1 MQIHIQNFRG
11 IAEARL
17 QCNGVALITGIN
29 ATGKTSIA
37 QAVAAVLTGNPIPMA
52 GIRKNA
58 AGMLVHTGAAQG
70 QITLEGEE
78 GTAMLSWPT
87 AKQQTEGSPPQAS
100 AIAVGIESLA
110 DESRSANRARLL
122 APYLKADPT
131 QEDLVEALPNLKPD
145 HIKKLW
151 DKIQVDGWD
160 LVYDHAKTTGAEYKG
175 RWHQATGEAYGS
187 KKASSWFP
195 DNWDDDLTGMS
206 EHALTSMLDQ
216 DRTTLDDAISNKAIG
231 EAELQALEKSAT
243 RKIDLSVLEQT
254 VKTAKE
260 THWKSVQARNNLPP
274 AQDGGST
281 TEIHCPHCDNPVVV
295 TQKTPSGFALHKIT
309 NISKKEMKERGLA
322 IAAADGKISH
332 DQDAVWSEERNLAE
346 GKRQLKEIKA
356 AKARLHEIRSRQ
368 ENVTTDQL
376 EACRE
381 QVSLSQARL
390 AAFRKKREADRLHA
404 TVEANQQVI
413 TVLAPDGLRAW
424 KLTKAVGS
432 LNRKI
437 LVPISQE
444 AGWATVSLNDDLMPT
459 LGGRLYPLL
468 SESEQFRARVTL
480 QVALS
485 RMDGSDAMVIDRAD
499 ILDRQGR
506 NGMMKMLFGSG
517 IPCLVCMTILDPKKD
532 PPPDLA
538 TIGKGITYWVENG
551 AATPFHQ
558 ENRKVA

>member
-11 IAEARL
+11 IEEAML
-17 QCNGVALITGIN
+17 QCNGVALITGTN

-52 GIRKNA
+52 GLRKNA

-87 AKQQTEGSPPQAS
+87 AKVQTDGSPPQAS
-100 AIAVGIESLA
+100 AIAAGLESLA
-110 DESRSANRARLL
+110 DEARPANRARLL
-122 APYLKADPT
+122 SPYLKADPT
-131 QEDLVEALPNLKPD
+131 KEDLTEQLSNLKPE
-145 HIKKLW
+145 HITTLW

-160 LVYDHAKTTGAEYKG
+160 LVHDHAKTTGAEYKG

-195 DNWDDDLTGMS
+195 DDWDDDLTGSS
-206 EHALTSMLDQ
+206 EHALTSALDQ
-216 DRTTLDDAISNKAIG
+216 NRTTLDEAISNKAIG
-231 EAELQALEKSAT
+231 EVELQALEKSAA
-243 RKIDLSVLEQT
+243 RKIDLAALEDA
-254 VKTAKE
+254 VKKAKE
-260 THWKSVQARNNLPP
+260 IHWEAVKARNDLPP
-274 AQDGGST
+274 AHDSGSPI
-281 TEIHCPHCDNPVVV
+281 EIHCPHCENPVIV
-295 TQKTPSGFALHKIT
+295 TKKTAGGFALHKVT
-309 NISKKEMKERGLA
+309 HVSKKEMKDRGLA

-332 DQDAVWSEERNLAE
+332 DQDIVWSEERNLAE
-346 GKRQLKEIKA
+346 GKRQIKDIKTAQARLQEIKN
-356 AKARLHEIRSRQ
+356 RQ
-368 ENVTTDQL
+368 EHVTTDQL
-376 EACRE
+376 ESCRE
-381 QVSLSQARL
+381 QVRLSEARL

-413 TVLAPDGLRAW
+413 KVLAPDGLRAW

-432 LNRKI
+432 LNQKV
-437 LVPISQE
+437 LAPLSQE

-485 RMDGSDAMVIDRAD
+485 RMDGSDAMIIDRAD

-506 NGMMKMLFGSG
+506 NGMMKMLIGLG
-517 IPCLVCMTILDPKKD
+517 IPCLVCMTILDQKKD

-538 TIGKGITYWVENG
+538 ARGKGVTYWVENG
-551 AATPFHQ
+551 IAKPLSQFMKAA
-558 ENRKVA
+558 

>member
-1 MQIHIQNFRG
+1 VQIHIQNFRG
-11 IAEARL
+11 IEEAQL
-17 QCNGVALITGIN
+17 QCNGVALITGTN

-78 GTAMLSWPT
+78 GTAMLSWPA
-87 AKQQTEGSPPQAS
+87 AKVQTDGSPPQAS
-100 AIAVGIESLA
+100 AIAAGLESLA
-110 DESRSANRARLL
+110 DEARPANRARLL
-122 APYLKADPT
+122 SPYLKADPT
-131 QEDLVEALPNLKPD
+131 QEDLSEQLPNLKPE
-145 HIKKLW
+145 HITALW

-206 EHALTSMLDQ
+206 EQALAGMLDQ

-231 EAELQALEKSAT
+231 EVELKTLEESAARPVDMSALEDA
-243 RKIDLSVLEQT
+243 
-254 VKTAKE
+254 VKKAKE
-260 THWKSVQARNNLPP
+260 THWESIKARNDLPP
-274 AQDGGST
+274 AQDKGSPI
-281 TEIHCPHCDNPVVV
+281 EIHCPHCENPVIV
-295 TQKTPSGFALHKIT
+295 TQKASGGFSLHKIT
-309 NISKKEMKERGLA
+309 HVSKKEMKDRGLA

-332 DQDAVWSEERNLAE
+332 DQDSVWAEERKLAE
-346 GKRQLKEIKA
+346 GKRLLKEIKGA
-356 AKARLHEIRSRQ
+356 QSRLQEIRSRQ
-368 ENVTTDQL
+368 ENVTSDQL
-376 EACRE
+376 DACRE
-381 QVSLSQARL
+381 QVRLSEARL

-413 TVLAPDGLRAW
+413 SVLAPDGLRAW

-432 LNRKI
+432 LNREV
-437 LVPISQE
+437 LAPLSQE
-444 AGWATVSLNDDLMPT
+444 AGWDTVSLNDDLMPT

-485 RMDGSDAMVIDRAD
+485 RMDGSDAMIIDRAD

-506 NGMMKMLFGSG
+506 NGMMKMLIGLG

-538 TIGKGITYWVENG
+538 ARGKGVTYWVEDG
-551 AATPFHQ
+551 IAKPLSQFMKAA
-558 ENRKVA
+558 